1 MRRTTVDT
9 YLSWSSELTEQTERT
24 DLRRIL
30 RDTDSYPVLSKIEV
44 YGMEKEVVV

>member
-1 MRRTTVDT
+1 MVET
-9 YLSWSSELTEQTERT
+9 TERT

-30 RDTDSYPVLSKIEV
+30 RDTDPYPVLSRMPVGV

>member
-1 MRRTTVDT
+1 MNN
-9 YLSWSSELTEQTERT
+9 LQRT

-30 RDTDSYPVLSKIEV
+30 RDTDSYPVSSKVKV

>member
-1 MRRTTVDT
+1 MNNLQIP
-9 YLSWSSELTEQTERT
+9 YLKN
-24 DLRRIL
+24 IL